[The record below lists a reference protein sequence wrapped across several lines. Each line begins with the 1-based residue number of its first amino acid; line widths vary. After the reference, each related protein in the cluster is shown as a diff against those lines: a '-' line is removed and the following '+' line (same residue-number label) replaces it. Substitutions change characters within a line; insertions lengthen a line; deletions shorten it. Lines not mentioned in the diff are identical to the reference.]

1 MSRHSV
7 VTIRKVWEPET
18 FLHKWAATEGLSLKY
33 QFFTNVTKF
42 TDIFSLFLESRF
54 VYLN

>member
-1 MSRHSV
+1 MSRQSV
-7 VTIRKVWEPET
+7 VTIRKVQEPET
-18 FLHKWAATEGLSLKY
+18 FLHKWAATEGLLLKY

-42 TDIFSLFLESRF
+42 TDTFSLFSCSRL

>member
-7 VTIRKVWEPET
+7 VTIRKVQEPET
-18 FLHKWAATEGLSLKY
+18 FLHKWAATESLSLKY

-42 TDIFSLFLESRF
+42 TDIFSLFL
-54 VYLN
+54 

>member
-7 VTIRKVWEPET
+7 VTIRKVREPET

-33 QFFTNVTKF
+33 QFFTNVRKF
-42 TDIFSLFLESRF
+42 TGIFSLFSQSLL